1 MIDLTSVAGAP
12 GMMAALMNQAASAQN
27 LEIAVVKKSQEL
39 EKAQG
44 EAALKLIDSAQSA
57 NSLDVYA

>member
-1 MIDLTSVAGAP
+1 MIDSTSAAGAP
-12 GMMAALMNQAASAQN
+12 SLMAALMNQAVSAQN
-27 LEIAVVKKSQEL
+27 LEIAVVKKSQEI

-44 EAALKLIDSAQSA
+44 EAALKLIDSAQPT

>member
-1 MIDLTSVAGAP
+1 MMISTSVAGAP
-12 GMMAALMNQAASAQN
+12 GLMAALMNQAASAQN

-39 EKAQG
+39 EKARG

-57 NSLDVYA
+57 NWLDVYA